1 MFQFK
6 ALNALLG
13 PPVNS
18 EYYPGWLDYW
28 GEPHE
33 TRNADKIADSLDKY
47 LSYQNAS
54 VTVFMA
60 HGGTSFG
67 LESGTHHLTCNF
79 TIHHSHLY
87 WHWIHRFYQ

>member
-1 MFQFK
+1 MLFIFIYHEWALVLNQRFQS
-6 ALNALLG
+6 LLG

-33 TRNADKIADSLDKY
+33 IRNGDKIADSLDKY

-67 LESGTHHLTCNF
+67 LESGA
-79 TIHHSHLY
+79 Y
-87 WHWIHRFYQ
+87 RFNYSKY

>member
-1 MFQFK
+1 MKF
-6 ALNALLG
+6 LNLHYSG

-33 TRNADKIADSLDKY
+33 TRSASKIAASLDNY
-47 LSYQNAS
+47 LAFENAS
-54 VTVFMA
+54 ITVFMA

-67 LESGTHHLTCNF
+67 LESGTPF
-79 TIHHSHLY
+79 I
-87 WHWIHRFYQ
+87 FKQ

>member
-1 MFQFK
+1 MIFIKIYQGQFRIK
-6 ALNALLG
+6 VSNSILG

-54 VTVFMA
+54 VTVFMV

-67 LESGTHHLTCNF
+67 LESGAHQFH
-79 TIHHSHLY
+79 
-87 WHWIHRFYQ
+87 